1 MHRLDWLAFHL
12 DVHASDLVPSA
23 RERRVPAPMIESVS
37 LTLGGLVAGII
48 SGATGFGFALAGTAL
63 WSLTLEPRLV
73 AVLAVVFTTVLNLG
87 YLPVFWRDIDLKR
100 LAPFAAGC
108 FAGVPLG
115 AYALSTL
122 PAPALRLGVGLLLL
136 TYGGYRLATRR
147 MPKLALSPGAARSGD
162 VVVGFLGG
170 FFGGLGGLS
179 GFLPALWSGLRGWDK
194 RSQRALL
201 QSYILFANVLS
212 IAWIGKLVGVDATA
226 RGHLLVGLPFVIVG
240 GWLGLRLFARFD
252 TPTFNRVVLWVITGC
267 GLVLVL
273 HP

>member
-1 MHRLDWLAFHL
+1 MPLHL
-12 DVHASDLVPSA
+12 DVHASETVLSA
-23 RERRVPAPMIESVS
+23 RERRVALPMIESLA
-37 LTLGGLVAGII
+37 LTLGGLIAGII

-73 AVLAVVFTTVLNLG
+73 AVLAVVFTTVLNIG
-87 YLPVFWRDIDLKR
+87 YLPVFWRDIDLRR

-108 FAGVPLG
+108 FVGVPLG

-122 PAPALRLGVGLLLL
+122 PATTLRLGVGLLLL
-136 TYGGYRLATRR
+136 GYASYRLASRR
-147 MPKLALSPGAARSGD
+147 MPVLALSPGATRAGD
-162 VVVGFLGG
+162 VAVGFLGG

-194 RSQRALL
+194 RTQRALL
-201 QSYILFANVLS
+201 QSYILFANFLS
-212 IAWIGKLVGVDATA
+212 IAWIGTLVGVDATA
-226 RGHLLVGLPFVIVG
+226 RGHLLIGLPFVIVG

-252 TPTFNRVVLWVITGC
+252 TPTFNRVVLWVIAGC